1 MNCQVVVVFQ
11 NYKTLS
17 FTIFFLHLSA
27 ILQYSYHLL
36 YNDHKDFLV
45 IGKFDFASR
54 LPIITDKNRFPKQR
68 EEAIQT

>member
-1 MNCQVVVVFQ
+1 MS
-11 NYKTLS
+11 YPHELS
-17 FTIFFLHLSA
+17 GSSSFSELQDVIIHNFFFLHLSA

-54 LPIITDKNRFPKQR
+54 LPIITDKNR
-68 EEAIQT
+68 